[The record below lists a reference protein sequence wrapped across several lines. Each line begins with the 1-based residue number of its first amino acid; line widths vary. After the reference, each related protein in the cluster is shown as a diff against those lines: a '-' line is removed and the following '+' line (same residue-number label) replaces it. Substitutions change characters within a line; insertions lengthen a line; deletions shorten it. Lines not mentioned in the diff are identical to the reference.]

1 VTDADLASLPLAAQR
16 YLRFMGVVGL
26 PRQAGLLAHWTGRFR
41 LRPNGPWLGCEA
53 WQHSTADPVA
63 RMFRMRLRRGP
74 LTMKGWDVY
83 REGHGRMRGTLF
95 GLLPVANGAGPRF
108 DTSEQVTW
116 LDDAVLLAP
125 SMLMQPGVS
134 WSAGATPDA
143 FSVAF
148 TDVGRTVEVT
158 VLVDEAGAPREVF
171 THDRYA
177 DLPGGLVRA
186 RWSTPVDGWRTVRG
200 RRGPTAA
207 RAVWHLLGGPFTYAE
222 MALVDLVAD
231 PG

>member
-1 VTDADLASLPLAAQR
+1 MPDVAIVDASPNDPFAGYPRDFLRELRAAGVPRPVPGPVVTDADLASLPLAAQR

-108 DTSEQVTW
+108 DTSEQ
-116 LDDAVLLAP
+116 
-125 SMLMQPGVS
+125 
-134 WSAGATPDA
+134 
-143 FSVAF
+143 
-148 TDVGRTVEVT
+148 
-158 VLVDEAGAPREVF
+158 
-171 THDRYA
+171 
-177 DLPGGLVRA
+177 
-186 RWSTPVDGWRTVRG
+186 
-200 RRGPTAA
+200 
-207 RAVWHLLGGPFTYAE
+207 
-222 MALVDLVAD
+222 
-231 PG
+231 